1 MDKEKVLKKYRFN
14 TFIIRLQWLLVIFG
28 LIYMCLTNHLL
39 LGIFCLSIPPLRY
52 FFFPLIKE
60 KEYLYSS
67 VDRILPITAFMH
79 FLNKSL
85 PMPFGDQV
93 MNVVGIIVGCLLSI
107 YNGYA
112 LLIYETITIKKDYPP
127 KYSSRDKYITDIIRK
142 YHLLHRQAE
151 ILVDWDDQNQ
161 QQKIN
166 KTAKFFKQKELA
178 EQLNP
183 LGVDFKNGEKK

>member
-1 MDKEKVLKKYRFN
+1 MDKEKVLKKYRLN
-14 TFIIRLQWLLVIFG
+14 TLIIRLQWLLIILG

-39 LGIFCLSIPPLRY
+39 LGILCLLIPPLRY

-60 KEYLYSS
+60 KEYLYSNIN
-67 VDRILPITAFMH
+67 RILPITTFMN

-85 PMPFGDQV
+85 PMPFGNQV
-93 MNVVGIIVGCLLSI
+93 MNVIGIVISCLLSI

-112 LLIYETITIKKDYPP
+112 LLIYETITIKGDYPP
-127 KYSSRDKYITDIIRK
+127 KYSLRDKNIINIIRK
-142 YHLLHRQAE
+142 YHLLHSQAV
-151 ILVDWDDQNQ
+151 ILVDWENENQ

-166 KTAKFFKQKELA
+166 KTTKFFKEKELS

-183 LGVDFKNGEKK
+183 LGVDFTINK